1 VRYPI
6 GHDCRVIPYK
16 KESFPFEQSSNPRQ
30 SQCWLDRNLGA
41 GKNTPY
47 KVKIMKE
54 NDQLK
59 MPAPLFSQK
68 GPRRRAPLRPDFI
81 ASWLRALLGVP
92 LEIKLLGA
100 NLIILAV
107 AMVVLFGPPRFQ
119 AGRLSDVYV
128 VVAAL
133 IIGATVNF
141 ALVRLALRPITD
153 LQRVARRVS
162 EGRLSERV
170 PASIVAD
177 RELTRLSTTINEML
191 DNLQAGRSRMRKL
204 GAEVVYAEERER
216 AEVAR
221 ELHDSVGQTLAA
233 ASFQIAA
240 VAHEIGDHAAATRLV
255 GVRELLRTAL
265 EEIRN
270 VSRSLHPRVATD
282 LGLPTALEALGDA
295 TQQRS
300 LVDVQVN
307 VDISGVIIPSA
318 LSATLY
324 RVAQEALRN
333 VERHADAGRA
343 TVSLRARPGYVE
355 LEVKDDGRGFEGP
368 LEKKRGESG
377 LAAMRERLSLAG
389 GELHIDTAGDRGT
402 SVIAWV
408 GMDTEAA

>member
-1 VRYPI
+1 M
-6 GHDCRVIPYK
+6 
-16 KESFPFEQSSNPRQ
+16 N
-30 SQCWLDRNLGA
+30 
-41 GKNTPY
+41 
-47 KVKIMKE
+47 E
-54 NDQLK
+54 NDLRK
-59 MPAPLFSQK
+59 MPVSLFSQK
-68 GPRRRAPLRPDFI
+68 GPRRTSPRNTSFM
-81 ASWLRALLGVP
+81 ASWLGSLLRVP

-107 AMVVLFGPPRFQ
+107 AVLVLFAPPRFHG
-119 AGRLSDVYV
+119 GRLSDVYV
-128 VVAAL
+128 VVTAL
-133 IIGATVNF
+133 MIGATVNF
-141 ALVRLALRPITD
+141 ALVRLALRPIND

-162 EGRLSERV
+162 EGRLAERV

-177 RELTRLSTTINEML
+177 RELTQLSTTINEML

-240 VAHEIGDHAAATRLV
+240 LAHEIGDHAASTRLV

-307 VDISGVIIPSA
+307 VDISGVIIPAA
-318 LSATLY
+318 LSATFY

-355 LEVKDDGRGFEGP
+355 LEVNDDGRGFEGP

-389 GELHIDTAGDRGT
+389 GELHIDTARDRGT
-402 SVIAWV
+402 RVIAWV

>member
-1 VRYPI
+1 MT
-6 GHDCRVIPYK
+6 VIQHTTGSGS
-16 KESFPFEQSSNPRQ
+16 ERI
-30 SQCWLDRNLGA
+30 R
-41 GKNTPY
+41 KNGG
-47 KVKIMKE
+47 
-54 NDQLK
+54 Q
-59 MPAPLFSQK
+59 PL
-68 GPRRRAPLRPDFI
+68 PP
-81 ASWLRALLGVP
+81 WLRALLRVP

-100 NLIILAV
+100 NLIILVVAV
-107 AMVVLFGPPRFQ
+107 LVLFIP
-119 AGRLSDVYV
+119 ARLQTVRLIDIYV

-133 IIGATVNF
+133 IIGAIVNF
-141 ALVRLALRPITD
+141 VLVRLALSPINA
-153 LQRVARRVS
+153 LERVAKLVS
-162 EGRLSERV
+162 EGRLAERV
-170 PASIVAD
+170 PASVVAD
-177 RELTRLSTTINEML
+177 RELTHLSTTINEML
-191 DNLQAGRSRMRKL
+191 DSLALGRDRMRKL

-216 AEVAR
+216 AQVAR

-240 VAHEIGDHAAATRLV
+240 VAHEIGDHGASARLA

-300 LVDVQVN
+300 LVDVHVN
-307 VDISGVIIPSA
+307 VDIDGVVIPPA

-333 VERHADAGRA
+333 VERHADAGHA

-355 LEVKDDGRGFEGP
+355 LEVNDDGRGFDGP

-389 GELHIDTAGDRGT
+389 GELHIDTAGDHGT
-402 SVIAWV
+402 RVIAWV

>member
-1 VRYPI
+1 M
-6 GHDCRVIPYK
+6 
-16 KESFPFEQSSNPRQ
+16 N
-30 SQCWLDRNLGA
+30 
-41 GKNTPY
+41 
-47 KVKIMKE
+47 E

-59 MPAPLFSQK
+59 MPAPLFGKK
-68 GPRRRAPLRPDFI
+68 GSPRNFLRNTGVTAPAGTTAIQRTPSRSPELAVNSNSRIPRLLRPI
-81 ASWLRALLGVP
+81 LGIP
-92 LEIKLLGA
+92 LELKLLGA
-100 NLIILAV
+100 NLIIVAV
-107 AMVVLFGPPRFQ
+107 AVLLLFAPVSLHT
-119 AGRLSDVYV
+119 ARLTDAYV

-133 IIGATVNF
+133 IVGASVNF
-141 ALVRLALRPITD
+141 GLVRLALRPID
-153 LQRVARRVS
+153 ALERVAKRVS

-177 RELTRLSTTINEML
+177 SELTRLSTTINGML
-191 DNLQAGRSRMRKL
+191 DNLAAGRERMRKL

-221 ELHDSVGQTLAA
+221 ELHDSVGQMLAA
-233 ASFQIAA
+233 ASFQVTAA
-240 VAHEIGDHAAATRLV
+240 AHEIGNHKASPRLAE
-255 GVRELLRTAL
+255 VRELLRTAL

-282 LGLPTALEALGDA
+282 LGLPSALEALGDA

-300 LVDVQVN
+300 LVDVRVN
-307 VDISGVIIPSA
+307 VDISGVVIPAA

-333 VERHADAGRA
+333 VEKHSDAGHA

-355 LEVKDDGRGFEGP
+355 LEVSDDGRGFEGA

-377 LAAMRERLSLAG
+377 FTTMRERLSLAG
-389 GELHIDTAGDRGT
+389 GALHIDTARDRGT
-402 SVIAWV
+402 RVTAWI

>member
-1 VRYPI
+1 MIVVRRTPGRGIERI
-6 GHDCRVIPYK
+6 G
-16 KESFPFEQSSNPRQ
+16 
-30 SQCWLDRNLGA
+30 
-41 GKNTPY
+41 
-47 KVKIMKE
+47 E
-54 NDQLK
+54 NGREL
-59 MPAPLFSQK
+59 PL
-68 GPRRRAPLRPDFI
+68 
-81 ASWLRALLGVP
+81 WLRTLLGVP

-100 NLIILAV
+100 NLVIVGLAV
-107 AMVVLFGPPRFQ
+107 LVLFAPAHLLPGP
-119 AGRLSDVYV
+119 LTDIYV
-128 VVAAL
+128 VIGAL
-133 IIGATVNF
+133 IVGALVNF
-141 ALVRLALRPITD
+141 ALVRLALRPINA
-153 LQRVARRVS
+153 LERVAKLVS
-162 EGRLSERV
+162 EGRLAERV
-170 PASIVAD
+170 PASVVAD
-177 RELTRLSTTINEML
+177 RELTHLSTTINEML
-191 DNLQAGRSRMRKL
+191 DSLAAGRERMRKL

-216 AEVAR
+216 AQVAR

-240 VAHEIGDHAAATRLV
+240 VAHEIGNHAASARLA

-307 VDISGVIIPSA
+307 VDIAGVVIPAA

-355 LEVKDDGRGFEGP
+355 LEVNDDGRGFDGP
-368 LEKKRGESG
+368 LEKQRSESG

-389 GELHIDTAGDRGT
+389 GELHIDTAGDHGT
-402 SVIAWV
+402 RVFAWV

>member
-1 VRYPI
+1 MTAI
-6 GHDCRVIPYK
+6 
-16 KESFPFEQSSNPRQ
+16 Q
-30 SQCWLDRNLGA
+30 
-41 GKNTPY
+41 
-47 KVKIMKE
+47 
-54 NDQLK
+54 
-59 MPAPLFSQK
+59 
-68 GPRRRAPLRPDFI
+68 RAPGYGTDRVRGKGGQQLPP
-81 ASWLRALLGVP
+81 WLSTLLGVP
-92 LEIKLLGA
+92 LEFKLLGA
-100 NLIILAV
+100 NVIILGVAV
-107 AMVVLFGPPRFQ
+107 LVLFAPTHLQ
-119 AGRLSDVYV
+119 AGRLTDVYIV
-128 VVAAL
+128 LAAL

-141 ALVRLALRPITD
+141 ALVRFALGPINA
-153 LQRVARRVS
+153 LERVAKLVS
-162 EGRLSERV
+162 EGRLAERV
-170 PASIVAD
+170 PASVVAD
-177 RELTRLSTTINEML
+177 SELTHLSTTINEML
-191 DNLQAGRSRMRKL
+191 DSLAAGRERMRKL

-216 AEVAR
+216 AQVAR

-240 VAHEIGDHAAATRLV
+240 VAHEIGSHSASTRLA
-255 GVRELLRTAL
+255 GVRELLRTSL

-307 VDISGVIIPSA
+307 VDIAGVVIPPA

-333 VERHADAGRA
+333 VERHADAGCA

-355 LEVKDDGRGFEGP
+355 LEVSDDGRGFEGP
-368 LEKKRGESG
+368 LDKKRGESG

-402 SVIAWV
+402 RVIAWV

>member
-1 VRYPI
+1 MTAIDP
-6 GHDCRVIPYK
+6 
-16 KESFPFEQSSNPRQ
+16 
-30 SQCWLDRNLGA
+30 
-41 GKNTPY
+41 T
-47 KVKIMKE
+47 
-54 NDQLK
+54 
-59 MPAPLFSQK
+59 
-68 GPRRRAPLRPDFI
+68 PRRRQDFTGIKRERGLPLL
-81 ASWLRALLGVP
+81 LRVLLRVP
-92 LEIKLLGA
+92 LEVKLLGA
-100 NLIILAV
+100 NVIILGAAV
-107 AMVVLFGPPRFQ
+107 LVLFAP
-119 AGRLSDVYV
+119 ARLQSEPLTDLYI
-128 VVAAL
+128 VVASL
-133 IIGATVNF
+133 IVGAIVNF
-141 ALVRLALRPITD
+141 TLVRLALRPINS
-153 LQRVARRVS
+153 LQRVAKLVS

-170 PASIVAD
+170 PASLVAD
-177 RELTRLSTTINEML
+177 RQLTHLSTTINEML
-191 DNLQAGRSRMRKL
+191 DSLEAGRDRMRKL

-216 AEVAR
+216 AQVAR

-240 VAHEIGDHAAATRLV
+240 VAHEIGDHNASARLA

-265 EEIRN
+265 EDIRN

-300 LVDVQVN
+300 LIDVQVT
-307 VDISGVIIPSA
+307 VDIAGVTIPQA
-318 LSATLY
+318 LAATMY

-368 LEKKRGESG
+368 KEKKRAESG
-377 LAAMRERLSLAG
+377 LATMRERLSLAG

-402 SVIAWV
+402 RVIAWV

>member
-1 VRYPI
+1 MIVLQRTPGRGTERI
-6 GHDCRVIPYK
+6 G
-16 KESFPFEQSSNPRQ
+16 
-30 SQCWLDRNLGA
+30 
-41 GKNTPY
+41 
-47 KVKIMKE
+47 E
-54 NDQLK
+54 NDRQRL
-59 MPAPLFSQK
+59 PP
-68 GPRRRAPLRPDFI
+68 
-81 ASWLRALLGVP
+81 WLRALLGVP

-100 NLIILAV
+100 NLVIVGLAV
-107 AMVVLFGPPRFQ
+107 LVLFAPAHLLPGP
-119 AGRLSDVYV
+119 LTDIYV
-128 VVAAL
+128 VIGAL
-133 IIGATVNF
+133 IVGAIVNF
-141 ALVRLALRPITD
+141 ALVKLALSPINALERVAKLVSGGRLA
-153 LQRVARRVS
+153 
-162 EGRLSERV
+162 ERV
-170 PASIVAD
+170 PTSVVAD
-177 RELTRLSTTINEML
+177 RELTHLSTTINGML
-191 DNLQAGRSRMRKL
+191 DTLAAGRDRMRKL

-216 AEVAR
+216 AQVAR

-233 ASFQIAA
+233 AAFQIAA
-240 VAHEIGDHAAATRLV
+240 VAHEIGDHAASTRLA

-300 LVDVQVN
+300 LVDVHVN
-307 VDISGVIIPSA
+307 VDIDGVVIPAA

-333 VERHADAGRA
+333 VERHADAGSA

-355 LEVKDDGRGFEGP
+355 LEVNDDGRGFDGP

-389 GELHIDTAGDRGT
+389 GELHIDTAGDHGT
-402 SVIAWV
+402 RVFAWV